1 MSPGARR
8 TQLRLQPEVLQWARK
23 RARFSIAQLA
33 DEMKV
38 APEQV
43 SEWERTGAMSPA
55 RIETLSSKT
64 RTPLGLLYL
73 SRPPE
78 DGLPI
83 LDYRT
88 REGDSVNL
96 PSPELMEVI
105 GDMLRRQAWMR
116 EELADSEA
124 EPVAFVG
131 SHSLGAAPR
140 AIARTIRDALD
151 LGDGW
156 ASTTASWRRAL
167 EKLRDHAEGAGVL
180 VTFNGI
186 VGNNTSRALDPEEF
200 QGFSLSDP
208 YAPLVFV
215 NGADFKAA
223 QMFTLAHEL
232 AHLALGRSGVSGS
245 EQFQTGHLG
254 NERLCDRTAAEL
266 LVPEAEFREYW
277 PRVAEGN
284 EPFRSIAQ
292 HFKVSRIVGARRA
305 LDLGHIGKE
314 RFWAYYHKCRSQE
327 EAKSREEGKGGQ
339 FWNTQRWRIGRR
351 FAEAVVR
358 AVREDRLLYR
368 EAYLLTGLYGDTFD
382 ELPRQLALRV

>member
-1 MSPGARR
+1 MSPR
-8 TQLRLQPEVLQWARK
+8 TPRNQLRLQPEVLQWARK
-23 RARFSIAQLA
+23 RARLSVAQLA
-33 DEMKV
+33 DAMKV
-38 APEQV
+38 APDRV
-43 SEWERTGAMSPA
+43 SEWERTGVMSPV
-55 RIETLSSKT
+55 RIDALSSKT

-83 LDYRT
+83 PDYRT
-88 REGDSVNL
+88 REGESVNL

-116 EELADSEA
+116 EELADSET
-124 EPVAFVG
+124 EPVAFIE
-131 SHSLGAAPR
+131 SHSLGDAPG
-140 AIARTIRDALD
+140 AIARTIRDALG
-151 LGDGW
+151 LSDGW
-156 ASTTASWRRAL
+156 ASTTSSWKKAL
-167 EKLRDHAEGAGVL
+167 ETLRDHAENAGVL

-232 AHLALGRSGVSGS
+232 AHLALGRSGISGF
-245 EQFQTGHLG
+245 EQFQTGHIG

-266 LVPEAEFREYW
+266 LVPEAEFQEYW
-277 PRVAEGN
+277 PRVADDDD
-284 EPFRSIAQ
+284 PFRSVAR
-292 HFKVSRIVGARRA
+292 HFRVSRIVAARRA
-305 LDLGHIGKE
+305 LDLGKIRGD
-314 RFWAYYHKCRSQE
+314 RFRDYYHECRAAAK
-327 EAKSREEGKGGQ
+327 EASAATDGGE

-358 AVREDRLLYR
+358 AVREERLLYR
-368 EAYLLTGLYGDTFD
+368 EAYMLTGLYGDTFD
-382 ELPRQLALRV
+382 LLPERLALRV